1 MSTVY
6 GLARLFITS
15 CPDANS
21 ILRVQA
27 LPALTV
33 VTPDPKPGS
42 KATLEFEAPS
52 GIGALWL
59 GLFSGLEKQFVRIEG
74 REVVIPAG
82 LRGTVY
88 GVVSKTAN
96 STRDEDVV
104 AGVAILR
111 FD

>member
-6 GLARLFITS
+6 GLARLFITA

-21 ILRVQA
+21 ILRVRPS
-27 LPALTV
+27 PALTV

-42 KATLEFEAPS
+42 KATLAFDAPA
-52 GIGALWL
+52 GDRGMWL
-59 GLFSGLEKQFVRIEG
+59 ALFSGLGKKFVTIEG
-74 REVVIPAG
+74 REVAIPAG
-82 LRGTVY
+82 MRGTVY
-88 GVVSKTAN
+88 RVVSRSAN

-104 AGVAILR
+104 AGVAILQ